1 MMIKEY
7 EKEISKIY
15 ANIRETENRNYKL
28 RIKEIEKKYPQ
39 ILEID
44 KAIQKL
50 SLNLSLSILR
60 GLNEDEI
67 NSCKE
72 EIKLLR
78 NQRNNMLKS
87 KQLPE
92 NYLTRWYRCPK
103 CEDTGVYNHKKCSCY
118 KEKLIALYYEKSDI
132 KDLLK
137 KNNFDNFDLSL
148 FSNKKSMDNKYS
160 DKANME
166 NIVEYITEDY
176 LPNFSKSDTN
186 LLFYGNSGTGK
197 TFMSCCIA
205 KALLDVGFLIVYKTS
220 DELIRALKD
229 IKFNNN
235 YELEDLLVNCDLLII
250 DDLGAEQITDFGTTE
265 LYNLINKKILKNKK
279 MLIST
284 NLNLI
289 GLVKM
294 YSERISSRLTGNFK
308 MLKFHSEDDIRVK
321 VNLRK

>member
-1 MMIKEY
+1 MMIKEF

-15 ANIRETENRNYKL
+15 ANIRETERRNYNA
-28 RIKEIEKKYPQ
+28 RIKEVTTKYP
-39 ILEID
+39 EIMEIENTVQ
-44 KAIQKL
+44 KISLKLPLAI
-50 SLNLSLSILR
+50 IR
-60 GLNEDEI
+60 GVSEPEIQAYKDEI
-67 NSCKE
+67 KM
-72 EIKLLR
+72 LRDRR
-78 NQRNNMLKS
+78 NQMLAERN
-87 KQLPE
+87 LPN
-92 NYLTRWYRCPK
+92 NYLNPWYKCNKCQDSGTYKYKRC
-103 CEDTGVYNHKKCSCY
+103 ECY
-118 KEKLIALYYEKSDI
+118 REKLISLYYEKSDI
-132 KDLLK
+132 KMLLE
-137 KNNFDNFDLSL
+137 KNNFDKFDLSL
-148 FSNKKSMDNKYS
+148 FSNKKSVDNKYS

-166 NIVEYITEDY
+166 NIVQYITEIY
-176 LPNFSKSDTN
+176 LPNFGKTDTN

-205 KALLDVGFLIVYKTS
+205 KALLDVGFFIVYKTS
-220 DELIRALKD
+220 DELIRALRD

-250 DDLGAEQITDFGTTE
+250 DDLGAEQITDFATTE
-265 LYNLINKKILKNKK
+265 LYNLINKKILLNKK

-284 NLNLI
+284 NLNLV

>member
-1 MMIKEY
+1 MIKMY

-15 ANIRETENRNYKL
+15 TNIREEEKKNYNL
-28 RIKEIEKKYPQ
+28 RINEISNRFPEIIQ
-39 ILEID
+39 ID
-44 KAIQKL
+44 KTIQKL

-60 GLNEDEI
+60 GKSESEI
-67 NSCKE
+67 LSIKE
-72 EIKLLR
+72 EIQMLR
-78 NQRNNMLKS
+78 DKRNKMLTDRN
-87 KQLPE
+87 LPI
-92 NYLTRWYRCPK
+92 NYLSLWYKCPK

-118 KEKLIALYYEKSDI
+118 KEKLISLYYKNSDI
-132 KDLLK
+132 KELLK
-137 KNNFDNFDLSL
+137 SNNFDNFDFSL
-148 FSNKKSMDNKYS
+148 FSNKKSIDNKYS

-166 NIVEYITEDY
+166 NIVNYITETY
-176 LPNFSKSDTN
+176 LPNFNNSDTN

-205 KALLDVGFLIVYKTS
+205 KALLDVGFLVVYKTS

-265 LYNLINKKILKNKK
+265 LYNLLNKKILKNKK

-284 NLNLI
+284 NLNLV

-294 YSERISSRLTGNFK
+294 YTERISSRLTGNFK
-308 MLKFHSEDDIRVK
+308 MLKFHSEDDVRVK